1 MNSKHEALLNWS
13 EASMET
19 AKAGVRL
26 AAALRE
32 EAHASF
38 LATGPVEY
46 ELGGFPEASPAD
58 VMALA
63 VLKTLSGL
71 TVSQVRLVLHRA
83 DFLLDATS
91 TFDAEATAFLEADEA
106 LLVAFGKS
114 VESQP
119 K

>member
-1 MNSKHEALLNWS
+1 MNDKCEALLSQS
-13 EASMET
+13 EMSMEK

-32 EAHASF
+32 GAHASF

-71 TVSQVRLVLHRA
+71 TVSQVRLVLNRA
-83 DFLLDATS
+83 DFILDATT
-91 TFDAEATAFLEADEA
+91 TFDAEATAFLAADEA
-106 LLVAFGKS
+106 LLAAFGQS